1 MFFKF
6 LVTGGVL
13 AVAVTALAQE
23 QTPAPSF
30 VSQLN
35 VNNVTVDVQVRDS
48 NGVPVQSLGRG
59 DFRVLED
66 EKEQALT
73 NFLSVT
79 GGEVDGAGD
88 AALVGQPAAR
98 QVIVFFDLYLMI
110 EPNKRTIVEGLL
122 DRFGEG
128 VPPALTVGVV
138 SFDGTLRVHTAP
150 TSSRERIVNALKEV
164 SRTPATGLQR
174 QTHLS
179 TYDTGEMPRRESWT
193 SYEYRRHHNTE
204 YWDELRRMVS
214 RVESAFTATVQR
226 FSATDARKVVV
237 LVSPG
242 FPRAENVPMYK
253 DYDFFF
259 DVPNEYR
266 NVGLYGKA
274 AMLAS
279 ELEFTLY
286 TLDASGNQNLDA
298 HNDAVSRY
306 SANFN
311 DVADAKFWRE
321 ADRKDNLIKAA
332 KLTGGEAIFTSDSSA
347 AFADVERLTATY
359 YSLGYQ
365 PDHAGDGKTH
375 AIKVEVIGHPD
386 YVLTHR
392 TSYVD
397 RPFEQREAERSRA
410 ALLTGE
416 GGNPLGILLALDKP
430 KGSFNF
436 SAKGMKTFTV
446 AAELRIPYAHLVMIP
461 RGDVAWGQVQVVVVG
476 VDPSGNQS
484 ELTHQKLPIQLP
496 ADKLEEARERGY
508 YAYRFS
514 LQLEGGA
521 TSVRIAV
528 DDVLAHDST
537 STVVADLKL

>member
-1 MFFKF
+1 MYSRF
-6 LVTGGVL
+6 LTIGGL
-13 AVAVTALAQE
+13 LTVAVTALAQE

-30 VSQLN
+30 VSQVN

-48 NGVPVQSLGRG
+48 NGVPVQGLGRG

-66 EKEQALT
+66 GKEQALT
-73 NFLSVT
+73 NFLSVN
-79 GGEVDGAGD
+79 GGEVDSAGD
-88 AALVGQPAAR
+88 ASLVGQPAAR
-98 QVIVFFDLYLMI
+98 QVIVFFDLYLMT
-110 EPNKRTIVEGLL
+110 EPDKRRLVEGLIE
-122 DRFGEG
+122 RFEAG

-150 TSSRERIVNALKEV
+150 SSSREKIVGALKEV

-174 QTHLS
+174 QMHLS
-179 TYDTGEMPRRESWT
+179 SLDVSDMPRRETWT
-193 SYEYRRHHNTE
+193 SYEYRHRQNAE
-204 YWDELRRMVS
+204 YWDELRRMVA

-242 FPRAENVPMYK
+242 FPRAQNVPIYR
-253 DYDFFF
+253 DYDFYL
-259 DVPNEYR
+259 DAPIEYR
-266 NVGLYGKA
+266 NVGLLGKA

-279 ELEFTLY
+279 ELEYTVY
-286 TLDASGNQNLDA
+286 TLDASGNQLLDA
-298 HNDAVSRY
+298 ASDVGSRQP
-306 SANFN
+306 ANFN
-311 DVADAKFWRE
+311 DVADATFWRE

-332 KLTGGEAIFTSDSSA
+332 ELTGGEAIFTTDSSA
-347 AFADVERLTATY
+347 ALADVERLTATY

-365 PDHAGDGKTH
+365 PDHAGDGKSH
-375 AIKVEVIGHPD
+375 SIKVEVIGHPD

-392 TSYVD
+392 SSYVD

-416 GGNPLGILLALDKP
+416 SANPLGVVLALDKP
-430 KGSFNF
+430 KSSFKF
-436 SAKGMKTFTV
+436 GAQGMKVFTV

-461 RGDVAWGQVQVVVVG
+461 RGDIAWGQVQVVVVG
-476 VDPSGNQS
+476 VDTSGNQS
-484 ELTHQKLPIQLP
+484 ELTHQKLSIELP
-496 ADKLEEARERGY
+496 ADKVEEARARGY

-514 LQLEGGA
+514 LRLEGGA

-528 DDVLAHDST
+528 DDVLAHST
-537 STVVADLKL
+537 STVLADLKL